1 MNSEAYSAKLA
12 AAMEAGFMKN
22 PNTGEHCHSLADAYM
37 ASLAGSSLPEDVEA
51 GEEYDRLVAW
61 SFEERD
67 VSPGEVVRTFN
78 YIRVKAVRV
87 AMKVAQRRGEVRQH
101 EDLYAPAPQTSK

>member
-1 MNSEAYSAKLA
+1 MNSEAYSAELA
-12 AAMEAGFMKN
+12 AAMEAGFRKN

-37 ASLAGSSLPEDVEA
+37 ASMVDTALPKDIEER
-51 GEEYDRLVAW
+51 EEYDRLVAW
-61 SFEERD
+61 SLEKRN

-87 AMKVAQRRGEVRQH
+87 AMKVTQRRGEVRQH
-101 EDLYAPAPQTSK
+101 EQFY

>member
-1 MNSEAYSAKLA
+1 MKSDAYSAELA
-12 AAMEAGFMKN
+12 AAMEAGFLKN

-37 ASLAGSSLPEDVEA
+37 ASLAQNSLPEDIGA
-51 GEEYDRLVAW
+51 REEYDRLVAW
-61 SFEERD
+61 SLERRT
-67 VSPGEVVRTFN
+67 VSAGEAVRTFN

-101 EDLYAPAPQTSK
+101 EELY

>member
-1 MNSEAYSAKLA
+1 MNSEAYSAELA
-12 AAMEAGFMKN
+12 AAMEAGFRKN

-37 ASLAGSSLPEDVEA
+37 ASMVDTALPKDIEER
-51 GEEYDRLVAW
+51 EEYDRLVAW
-61 SFEERD
+61 SLEKRN

-87 AMKVAQRRGEVRQH
+87 AMKVAQRRSEVRQH
-101 EDLYAPAPQTSK
+101 EQFY